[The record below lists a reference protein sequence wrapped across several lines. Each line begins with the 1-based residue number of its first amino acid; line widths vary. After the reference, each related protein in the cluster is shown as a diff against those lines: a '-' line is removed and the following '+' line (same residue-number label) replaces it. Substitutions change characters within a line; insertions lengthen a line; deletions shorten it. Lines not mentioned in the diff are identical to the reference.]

1 MKRLLPLPLYA
12 VLCALFLPSCSGG
25 PNGSPPP
32 AGNTDKQPPVIED
45 STEFIDGLVLRDAS
59 GKLSGIQLS
68 WAPVE
73 DNAAEA
79 VSGYHIYRS
88 DASIDDGSRGN
99 SSLWMVDA
107 GFNEDSD
114 GNKTIFPHSVPGGGA
129 KLSYV
134 NMVDA
139 GFTLNIGE
147 SWYYRISTVNESGDE
162 SALSPEVK
170 VDVAQHSITDLGSDT
185 APVGASL
192 VIEGLNFGQYDDIT
206 DKVFMVGNEWN
217 ASTHEFDQIDIEATV
232 LDWQPTEITVEVP
245 AGTTKG
251 RVKVSIDG
259 LVAQSF
265 ALFENSDPY
274 ITEITPYERFLD
286 QNIQI
291 SGANFGNAMDSGHF
305 VVANDVDQTEA
316 LNYSVFSSAGITF
329 RLAQGTA
336 FGEVQIQVEANGV
349 RSNSGFMFLKNRA
362 PTAAFSMNKNSGK
375 VPLQV
380 NFNASGSVDVEGP
393 IVKYTMDFGDGSP
406 AEIKLEGE
414 TPTFTHFYN
423 ASGTYNPVLTVEDAD
438 GLEDTEQKTINA
450 LPSAE
455 VMLIENI
462 DNGQGMGNQYDPN
475 VNAIR
480 DDVGAAGLD
489 LDLISGGYSVGIGQV
504 AIDSGVKVVIWFR
517 GGPGPGDPI
526 QDWPRNW
533 SSDEKDDLMA
543 IINAGIN
550 VLLISQNHQY
560 TGDDTSGNDWSV
572 LYGLTKQTDRIQ
584 EPGGSRPFTW
594 MFGAP
599 TDITYTN
606 MTDSIPSS
614 PVCLKGASFPGGV
627 FLSTTAA
634 EQYNGP
640 GSSGN
645 VPTAIT
651 IANNRIQMGLAVD
664 TGLIG
669 TSIHPNFVTGVVAD
683 EAVQPFKLCYS
694 HGLTTAPDSNI
705 GFSGSG
711 YSHTN
716 GSARLWVIGWSYS
729 EMVPT
734 GASRVDVLQNVL
746 AWLDSTITFP

>member
-1 MKRLLPLPLYA
+1 MKRILPLA
-12 VLCALFLPSCSGG
+12 LCALICALLLQSCSGG
-25 PNGSPPP
+25 QAGSPPP
-32 AGNTDKQPPVIED
+32 AGNGDPSTPVPGD
-45 STEFIDGLVLRDAS
+45 STGYPDGLVLRDAS
-59 GKLSGIQLS
+59 GKLSGIQIS
-68 WAPVE
+68 WAPVP

-88 DASIDDGSRGN
+88 ASSIDDASRGN
-99 SSLWMVDA
+99 SSLWLADP
-107 GFNEDSD
+107 GFGQDGD
-114 GNKTIFPHSVPGGGA
+114 GNNTIFPHSVPDGGA

-134 NMVDA
+134 NAADA
-139 GFTLNIGE
+139 GFQLNVGE
-147 SWYYRISTVNESGDE
+147 SWYYRISTVNESGEE

-170 VDVAQHSITDLGSDT
+170 VDVALHSITDLGST
-185 APVGASL
+185 SAPVGASL
-192 VIEGLNFGQYDDIT
+192 VIEGMNFGAYDDTT
-206 DKVFMVGNEWN
+206 DQVIMIGNEWN
-217 ASTHEFDQIDIEATV
+217 ATTHEFDVIDIEATI
-232 LDWQPTEITVEVP
+232 LDWQPNEITVEVP

-251 RVKVSIDG
+251 RVKVLIDG
-259 LVAQSF
+259 LAAQSF
-265 ALFENSDPY
+265 ALFENADPY
-274 ITEITPYERFLD
+274 ITSISPYERFLD
-286 QNIQI
+286 QNLQI
-291 SGANFGNAMDSGHF
+291 GGANFGSAMDASHF
-305 VVANDVDQTEA
+305 VVADDVDQDVA
-316 LNYSVFSSAGITF
+316 GNYSVYTTASVT
-329 RLAQGTA
+329 LKLKQGTA
-336 FGEVQIQVEANGV
+336 FGEVEIQVESDGK
-349 RSNSGFMFLKNRA
+349 RSNSAFMFLKNRP
-362 PTAAFSMNKNSGK
+362 PTAAYSMNKNSGK

-380 NFNASGSVDVEGP
+380 NFNAAGSTDVEGP

-406 AEIKLEGE
+406 AEVKLEGE

-438 GLEDTEQKTINA
+438 GLEDTEQKTVNA
-450 LPSAE
+450 LPSTE
-455 VMLIENI
+455 VMLIENP
-462 DNGQGMGNQYDPN
+462 DNGQGMGNQYVPN
-475 VNAIR
+475 IAAIR
-480 DDVGAAGLD
+480 ADVDALGLD
-489 LDLISGGYSVGIGQV
+489 YLSGGYSPGIGQV
-504 AIDSGVKVVIWFR
+504 AIDNGVKAVIWFR

-533 SSDEKDDLMA
+533 SEDEKDDLTL
-543 IINAGIN
+543 ILNSG
-550 VLLISQNHQY
+550 VDLLLISQNHQF
-560 TGDDTSGNDWSV
+560 TGDDSSGNDWSA

-584 EPGGSRPFTW
+584 EPGGARPFTW

-606 MTDSIPSS
+606 MTESIPSS

-705 GFSGSG
+705 GFSGGG

-716 GSARLWVIGWSYS
+716 GGARLWVIGWSYS
-729 EMVPT
+729 EMTPT
-734 GASRVDVLQNVL
+734 GASRQDVLQNVL
-746 AWLDSTITFP
+746 AWLDSSITFP